1 MEQQIIDNLKS
12 LKALLDSGVLT
23 AEEFEAEKSKLLYK
37 DAKQEPQE
45 QGLPVQPEKQPTVL
59 PKTQQETTPKDSEK
73 PACKSCKFNF
83 LLWWAVIYV
92 VAGVITTFLGD
103 MIFSGGYWNASLGY
117 RRVYYLLLIVCHI
130 GNILPAFAIK
140 NKTYRIPCLIG
151 VGLLSLY
158 YIYQTVQNM
167 MIYAEG

>member
-1 MEQQIIDNLKS
+1 MEQRTIDNLKS

-37 DAKQEPQE
+37 EVKNEPQE
-45 QGLPVQPEKQPTVL
+45 QTQPVQPKQQPTVQ
-59 PKTQQETTPKDSEK
+59 PKTRQETKTKETEK
-73 PACKSCKFNF
+73 PACTSCKFNF

-92 VAGVITTFLGD
+92 IAGIITTFLGD
-103 MIFSGGYWNASLGY
+103 MIFSNGFWNEPVVY
-117 RRVYYLLLIVCHI
+117 RRAYYLLLIVCHI
-130 GNILPAFAIK
+130 GNILPTFAIK

-158 YIYQTVQNM
+158 YIYETVQNM
-167 MIYAEG
+167 MRY